1 MGELNQL
8 DMLIG
13 IVVLLMGIKG
23 YIHGFFRE
31 FLGFVGIILGLFLA
45 SRLSTIMATFISENV
60 VHIENKT
67 ILTMVGFFAVLAV
80 VWLGVMSLSSLLSK
94 LSSASGLGFINNIL
108 GFVVGG
114 GKYFIIFAVIITAIS
129 NIALLK
135 EVMEKYTK
143 NSLVG
148 PYLISTG
155 SYIINLDP
163 KKLTINN
170 IKPSSDILRDSN
182 GSIKI
187 KQNETSNDRI

>member
-1 MGELNQL
+1 
-8 DMLIG
+8 
-13 IVVLLMGIKG
+13 
-23 YIHGFFRE
+23 
-31 FLGFVGIILGLFLA
+31 
-45 SRLSTIMATFISENV
+45 MATFISENV